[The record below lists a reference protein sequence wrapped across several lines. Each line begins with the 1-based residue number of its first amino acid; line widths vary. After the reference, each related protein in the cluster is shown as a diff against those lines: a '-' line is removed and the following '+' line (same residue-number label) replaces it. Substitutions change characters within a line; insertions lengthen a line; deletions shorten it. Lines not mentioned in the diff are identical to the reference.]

1 MKKTKIKL
9 LTQLSIL
16 VLALTISVQ
25 FIVPGIVSYIHI
37 LEKCFNKKYNLL
49 EIKNVIDWYKIIIDN
64 KLVGLIYIII
74 ALILIF
80 LIWNILFTKKQL
92 KTEINGIMFKQKDG
106 THGTANFTE
115 AEELNILN
123 IGSEEKTEGILLG
136 KTLKTD
142 EIITLPDDYTSVNR
156 NIMIWGASGSG
167 KSTGFIIPNA
177 LKIAEQE
184 NRIKELKSMALQGK
198 NVVCTDPKGELYS
211 ITADTFRKQ
220 GYDVKIFNL
229 VNPEH
234 SDGIDLIKF
243 IDKEIDAQVFAQVV
257 INTTQNEGKKGEE
270 FWLNTQENL
279 LKALLLHIKFEV
291 DDEDKKNM
299 RYLNSILSSRRYKE
313 DR

>member
-1 MKKTKIKL
+1 MKNKKNKL
-9 LTQLSIL
+9 LTQLSML

-37 LEKCFNKKYNLL
+37 LEKCFNKNYNLL

-74 ALILIF
+74 ASILIF
-80 LIWNILFTKKQL
+80 FIWNILFTKKQL

-167 KSTGFIIPNA
+167 KSTSYIIPNA
-177 LKIAEQE
+177 LKIAEHNSKE
-184 NRIKELKSMALQGK
+184 RIEELATQGV

-211 ITADTFRKQ
+211 ATSNTFRKA

-243 IDKEIDAQVFAQVV
+243 IEKEIDAQVFAQVV
-257 INTTQNEGKKGEE
+257 ISTTQNAGKKGEE
-270 FWLNTQENL
+270 FWQNTQENL

-291 DDEDKKNM
+291 EDESKKNM
-299 RYLNSILSSRRYKE
+299 RYLNSILASRQYK
-313 DR
+313 